1 MATRKTAPVGEYIP
15 IDEAERMAQAAA
27 GKALAAMPE
36 LEDFLEDQT
45 DPDEIALE
53 NVLSELGSSGADAKV
68 NVYQLDDKKN
78 RAFVG
83 SFLPGD
89 FSIEQIQL
97 QYGAG
102 EYAVEVRKD
111 KKWLKKTT
119 VKIAAPRNN
128 AIMAQPQIAQ
138 PQVETGK
145 ILETMQNGFKEMGA
159 MFATAL
165 SGLAANQAKPKSS
178 LETLQEL
185 QMMKEII
192 GGNTPIVHPPAA
204 DPLQMV
210 ELAMNLAEK
219 IQPRTGEPGTGEVI
233 LEAIKNFAPL
243 LGQAAQQRQQ
253 IASPT
258 VPQLSHNPAPT
269 MYPANPEPGPFNQP
283 QNIQPTQPAQET
295 DQMNFARKMYL
306 NLLVSNAQADND
318 PTTYAQML
326 LDITGEQAALE
337 FANAPDW
344 FEKLCTEEPRAA
356 NFRAWFDELR
366 MVVIELTKPENT
378 GINGDNQANSGP
390 APAPDNVL

>member
-1 MATRKTAPVGEYIP
+1 MAARKPASTEFIP
-15 IDEAERMAQAAA
+15 SDDAERIAQLAA
-27 GKALAAMPE
+27 GKALAAVPDIE
-36 LEDFLEDQT
+36 EFFEPDQT

-68 NVYQLDDKKN
+68 NVYQLDEKKN

-119 VKIAAPRNN
+119 VKIAAPRNMS
-128 AIMAQPQIAQ
+128 ASIIPQP
-138 PQVETGK
+138 VTGIGDTK

-159 MFATAL
+159 MFANAL
-165 SGLAANQAKPKSS
+165 AGLAANQPKQKSA

-192 GGNTPIVHPPAA
+192 GGNAPAAPAA

-219 IQPRTGEPGTGEVI
+219 IQPRQGEPGASEVI
-233 LEAIKNFAPL
+233 MEAIKNFGPL
-243 LGQAAQQRQQ
+243 LANAQSQARTVQAAPVM
-253 IASPT
+253 IPAPAPVPSPG
-258 VPQLSHNPAPT
+258 NPAESFPQHSHAEQK
-269 MYPANPEPGPFNQP
+269 PAP
-283 QNIQPTQPAQET
+283 QIQPEEN
-295 DQMNFARKMYL
+295 DMNSLARKLYL
-306 NLLVSNAQADND
+306 NMLVSNAQANND
-318 PTTYAQML
+318 PATYANMML
-326 LDITGEQAALE
+326 DLAGEEEALK
-337 FANAPDW
+337 FANDPQW
-344 FEKLCTEEPRAA
+344 FEKLCAEEPRAT
-356 NFRAWFDELR
+356 NFRGWFDELR
-366 MVVIELTKPENT
+366 TTVIELTKPEIPGNDT
-378 GINGDNQANSGP
+378 GDATNQTP
-390 APAPDNVL
+390 